1 MTKMAKNK
9 NNNKEEAIAL
19 DVELRKSEA
28 FIEKHLKKILIVLAA
43 VIVVVA

>member
-28 FIEKHLKKILIVLAA
+28 FIEKHLKKILIVLEIGRAH
-43 VIVVVA
+43 V